1 MNNRIL
7 VLVMIISGALTG
19 TSCSNTDRASS
30 PILVLASQN
39 NFGLFTGEI
48 LKTEGFND
56 FKIDSLGTSQI
67 TTEYLAG
74 FDIVILAETPV
85 NASEEKI
92 LTEYV
97 SEGGN
102 LIAFRPDKE
111 LSHLFGISNVEGVV
125 SEGYLA
131 ADTNT
136 GIGKGITTE
145 TLQFHGDADKYNTD
159 GGQTIAALFTD
170 ANT

>member
-7 VLVMIISGALTG
+7 IFVIIITGALTG
-19 TSCSNTDRASS
+19 TSCTNTHRESS

-39 NFGLFTGEI
+39 NFGLYTGEI

-56 FKIDSLGTSQI
+56 FKIDALGTSKV
-67 TTEYLAG
+67 TTQYLAG

-85 NASEEKI
+85 NATEEKI

-102 LIAFRPDKE
+102 LIAFRPDKK
-111 LSHLFGISNVEGVV
+111 LSSLFAISKV
-125 SEGYLA
+125 
-131 ADTNT
+131 
-136 GIGKGITTE
+136 
-145 TLQFHGDADKYNTD
+145 
-159 GGQTIAALFTD
+159 
-170 ANT
+170 